1 MSQNNPIRL
10 FVTHA
15 WDTSDEYLRIF
26 EYLESARNFFYKN
39 LSAPDKAP
47 KSGGVEADREE
58 LRRQIAQAECVIALP
73 GLYRQQS
80 DLLQF
85 ELTFAKASDKPVI
98 LMKPFGAN
106 QVLPKAITD
115 FSDQIVEWDG
125 RALVDAIKAQARHE
139 ESNRWDTI
147 EFKLE

>member
-47 KSGGVEADREE
+47 AGGGKEADREE
-58 LRRQIAQAECVIALP
+58 FRKQIAQAECVIALP
-73 GLYRQQS
+73 GLYRQHS
-80 DLLQF
+80 ELLLFQM
-85 ELTFAKASDKPVI
+85 TFAKASDKPVI

-106 QVLPKAITD
+106 AVLPTAITSL
-115 FSDQIVEWDG
+115 SDQVVEWDG
-125 RALVDAIKAQARHE
+125 RALVDAVKQQARHE
-139 ESNRWDTI
+139 ETQRFDTI
-147 EFKLE
+147 EFKLD

>member
-10 FVTHA
+10 FITHA
-15 WDTSDEYLRIF
+15 WDTSDVYLRIF

-39 LSAPDKAP
+39 LSAPDRAP
-47 KSGGVEADREE
+47 AGGKEADREE
-58 LRRQIAQAECVIALP
+58 LRKQIAQAECAIARP

-80 DLLQF
+80 ELMLF
-85 ELTFAKASDKPVI
+85 EMPFAKASDKPVI

-106 QVLPKAITD
+106 AVLPTAIT
-115 FSDQIVEWDG
+115 SLSAQGVEWDG
-125 RALVDAIKAQARHE
+125 RALVDAVKAQARHE

-147 EFKLE
+147 EFKLD

>member
-39 LSAPDKAP
+39 LSAPDRAP
-47 KSGGVEADREE
+47 KSGGMEADREE

-73 GLYRQQS
+73 GMYRQQS

-106 QVLPKAITD
+106 AVLPKAITD
-115 FSDQIVEWDG
+115 FSDQLVDWDG

>member
-15 WDTSDEYLRIF
+15 WETSDEYLRIF
-26 EYLESARNFFYKN
+26 EYLESSRNFFYKN

-47 KSGGVEADREE
+47 AGGKEADREE
-58 LRRQIAQAECVIALP
+58 LRRQMAQAEASSRFRVCTAKN
-73 GLYRQQS
+73 S
-80 DLLQF
+80 ELLLF

-98 LMKPFGAN
+98 LMRPFGAN
-106 QVLPKAITD
+106 AVLPKEITSL
-115 FSDQIVEWDG
+115 SDQIVDWDG

-147 EFKLE
+147 EFKLD

>member
-15 WDTSDEYLRIF
+15 WEPSDEYLRIF

-47 KSGGVEADREE
+47 QSGGMEADREE

-73 GLYRQQS
+73 GLYRQHS

-106 QVLPKAITD
+106 AVLPKQVTE
-115 FSDQIVEWDG
+115 FSDQIIDWDG

-147 EFKLE
+147 EFKLD

>member
-10 FVTHA
+10 FITHA
-15 WDTSDEYLRIF
+15 WNTSDEYLRIF

-47 KSGGVEADREE
+47 AGGKEADREE
-58 LRRQIAQAECVIALP
+58 YRRQISQAECVIALP
-73 GLYRQQS
+73 GLYRQHS
-80 DLLQF
+80 ESLQF
-85 ELTFAKASDKPVI
+85 QLTFAKASDKPVV
-98 LMKPFGAN
+98 LMRPFGAN
-106 QVLPKAITD
+106 AVLPKEITSM
-115 FSDQIVEWDG
+115 SDQIVDWDG

-147 EFKLE
+147 EFKLD

>member
-15 WDTSDEYLRIF
+15 WDTTDEYLRIF

-39 LSAPDKAP
+39 VSGPDKAP
-47 KSGGVEADREE
+47 PSGGKEADREE
-58 LRRQIAQAECVIALP
+58 LRKQIAQAEVMIALP
-73 GLYRQQS
+73 GQYRTNS
-80 DLLQF
+80 ELLLFQ
-85 ELTFAKASDKPVI
+85 LTFAKASDKPVI
-98 LMKPFGAN
+98 LMRPFGAN
-106 QVLPKAITD
+106 AVLPKQLTEFTD
-115 FSDQIVEWDG
+115 QTVDWDG

-147 EFKLE
+147 EFKLD

>member
-10 FVTHA
+10 FVTHG
-15 WDTSDEYLRIF
+15 WETSDEYLRIF

-73 GLYRQQS
+73 GMYRQHS

-85 ELTFAKASDKPVI
+85 QLTFAKASDKPVI

-106 QVLPKAITD
+106 AVLPKAITD
-115 FSDQIVEWDG
+115 FSDQVVEWDG
-125 RALVDAIKAQARHE
+125 RALVDAIKSQARHE

>member
-47 KSGGVEADREE
+47 KSGGMEADREE

-106 QVLPKAITD
+106 AVLPKTITD
-115 FSDQIVEWDG
+115 FSDQVVEWDG

>member
-15 WDTSDEYLRIF
+15 WETTDDYLRIF

-47 KSGGVEADREE
+47 AGGGKEADREE
-58 LRRQIAQAECVIALP
+58 LRKQMAQAECVIALP
-73 GLYRQQS
+73 SLYRQNAE
-80 DLLQF
+80 LMQF

-98 LMKPFGAN
+98 LMRPFGAN
-106 QVLPKAITD
+106 AVLPKQITE

-147 EFKLE
+147 EFKLD

>member
-15 WDTSDEYLRIF
+15 WDTTDEYLRIF

-39 LSAPDKAP
+39 VSGPDKAP
-47 KSGGVEADREE
+47 PNGGKEADREE
-58 LRRQIAQAECVIALP
+58 LRKQIAQAEVMIALP
-73 GLYRQQS
+73 GQYRTNS
-80 DLLQF
+80 ELLLFQ
-85 ELTFAKASDKPVI
+85 LTFAKASDKPVI
-98 LMKPFGAN
+98 LMRPFGAN
-106 QVLPKAITD
+106 AVLPKQLTEFTD
-115 FSDQIVEWDG
+115 QTVDWDG

-147 EFKLE
+147 EFKLD